1 MSMQSV
7 YTGTVTCNAS
17 VLAVIDVNLGFT
29 PIAVEVLNPANGC
42 KIWWNDDM
50 TAGTAYKEK
59 TTGSIGL
66 LHDVTISMHTTNKG
80 NVNLSA
86 FTVYNNGTVKDVT
99 LTEKILTAAK
109 TVTAA
114 KWGAFGWEVAIDGT
128 IDTGPNSA
136 TFAHATEA
144 LAIADRAANS
154 ANHASAGYLTLKAGV
169 ANYVTGTN
177 TLDQAANVNY
187 YGAKNMSYVATLG
200 ITPIESTTAVVSGGT
215 TETGLEGF
223 RIGVDPDLQAL
234 GQTLYWR
241 AYR

>member
-7 YTGTVTCNAS
+7 YTGTATCNAS

-29 PIAVEVLNPANGC
+29 PIAVEVLNPVNGT

-50 TAGTAYKEK
+50 PSGTAYKEK
-59 TTGSIGL
+59 TVGGIGL
-66 LHDVTISMHTTNKG
+66 LHDVTIAMHTTNKG

-86 FTVYNNGTVKDVT
+86 FTVYNNGTVKDVS
-99 LTEKILTAAK
+99 LTEKILTAGK

-128 IDTGPNSA
+128 IDTGKDSA
-136 TFAHATEA
+136 TWAHATEA
-144 LAIADRAANS
+144 AAIADRAAPS
-154 ANHASAGYLTLKAGV
+154 ASHATAGFLTIKAGV
-169 ANYVTGTN
+169 SNYVTGTN

-187 YGAKNMSYVATLG
+187 YGAKNMSYSANG
-200 ITPIESTTAVVSGGT
+200 ITPIESTTTVISGGT

-223 RIGVDPDLQAL
+223 RIGLDTDLQVL
-234 GQTLYWR
+234 GHTLYWR